1 MAKITANEY
10 VKVAW
15 IPDALITPAQAAA
28 PSATLLNNTATTLD
42 LSPAIAWQ
50 DFELGASDS
59 DDVED
64 RGITDPGNAVTRG
77 FANFSATLS
86 FFRDANS
93 SDTNSDYVK
102 AFSTFR
108 TPRTYGYLVIRVAE
122 KKWSAPWAA
131 GDRISVYKFI
141 ADIIV
146 DDTEGDDSVKF
157 TVSYLPQGVMY
168 PYTTVAAATPAAITN
183 VSTTDSMV
191 VGAKKVILPT
201 LSGADVRAVSSYT
214 SSNTNIVSVSAN
226 GVKTARAAGTA
237 NVTVTT
243 PGSAAPVVQAVTVT
257 AA

>member
-15 IPDALITPAQAAA
+15 VPDALMSPAQAAA
-28 PSATLLNNTATTLD
+28 PSATLLNNTAITLD

-86 FFRDANS
+86 FFRDANG

-102 AFSTFR
+102 AFQTFR
-108 TPRTYGYLVIRVAE
+108 TPRTYGYLIIRVAE
-122 KKWSAPWAA
+122 KKWNAPFAA
-131 GDRISVYKFI
+131 GDRVSVYKFI
-141 ADIIV
+141 ADIVV

-157 TVSYLPQGVMY
+157 TVSYLPQGVLY
-168 PYTTVAAATPAAITN
+168 PYTVVQAATPAAIAG
-183 VSTTDSMV
+183 VPATDTMT
-191 VGAKKVILPT
+191 VGSAEVLAPT
-201 LSGADVRAVSSYT
+201 LSGADVRSVARYS
-214 SSNTNIVSVSAN
+214 SSNTAIVSVSAN
-226 GVKTARAAGTA
+226 GVKKALTAGTA
-237 NVTVTT
+237 NITVTV
-243 PGSAAPVVQAVTVT
+243 PGASAPVVQAVTVG
-257 AA
+257 A